1 MSLIDLIKKEL
12 EAPTTI
18 ERKEE
23 LLKRALSAL
32 EICRSEACS
41 LTCCADCGVEYF
53 SSCDTTGCINSLSM
67 DVARMRANI
76 RAAIE

>member
-1 MSLIDLIKKEL
+1 MSIIDSIKKEI
-12 EAPTTI
+12 ESPTTI

-32 EICRSEACS
+32 EICYSEARGIS
-41 LTCCADCGVEYF
+41 CCADCGVESF
-53 SSCDTTGCINSLSM
+53 NSCDTTSCINSLSM
-67 DVARMRANI
+67 DVARIRANI